1 MKRFYNNRVL
11 TTYFI
16 LQPIIDIITGL
27 MKQYFSLSLSL
38 AMIIRFLFI
47 IYCGIYILK
56 NNDKKI
62 LTYISVWIIYF
73 LITIVGNYFIKD
85 SFNILKQGYELF
97 RVVYFPIVLLFFY
110 LYMRNHKSIDN
121 KTMTKM
127 GLIVGGSLV
136 ISIITNTSFCSYD
149 SVDNCL
155 VKGYLG
161 YFFSAN
167 EYGSILIALLGYQ
180 MIEFLNKKKLINFI
194 TLCLLVLFLALLG
207 TKTSFIGLIGL
218 FSIYILYFAITS
230 LFINKEKR
238 KNTKYVA
245 VLFAIL
251 ALVGMNI
258 KRLPL
263 YYNLIGQYEYV
274 VELKKNENPEITT
287 SELQQQVTD
296 NMIFNGRSDFVNTNR
311 QIYAASP
318 IFSKVFGLTTQGNYL
333 NGIAI
338 NHVNERDFHDLYM
351 FYGIAGLIIELLLPL
366 SLLVKFIRILF
377 KNFKILLNDE
387 VIILGA
393 TLSFLLLVSFMAGH
407 SILHPGVS
415 FYLAYIINDLI
426 KKAGKV
432 T

>member
-1 MKRFYNNRVL
+1 MKRFYNNKVL

-16 LQPIIDIITGL
+16 LQPIIDIITGI
-27 MKQYFSLSLSL
+27 MKNYFSLSLSL

-47 IYCGIYILK
+47 VYCGIYILK
-56 NNDKKI
+56 NRDKVV
-62 LTYISVWIIYF
+62 LTYIGIWSCYF

-85 SFNILKQGYELF
+85 SFNILKQCYELF
-97 RVVYFPIVLLFFY
+97 RVVYFSVVLLFFY
-110 LYMRNHKSIDN
+110 LYMQKHKSIDN

-127 GLIVGGSLV
+127 GLIVGLSLV
-136 ISIITNTSFCSYD
+136 VSIITKTSFCSYD

-218 FSIYILYFAITS
+218 LSVYIIYFAITS
-230 LFINKEKR
+230 LFIQKEKR
-238 KNTKYVA
+238 KNTKYVTI
-245 VLFAIL
+245 FFIL
-251 ALVGMNI
+251 LVVVGLNI

-274 VELKKNENPEITT
+274 IETKKHENPEITK

-296 NMIFNGRSDFVNTNR
+296 SMIFNGRSDFVNTNR
-311 QIYAASP
+311 QIYAAAP
-318 IFSKVFGLTTQGNYL
+318 IFNKLFGLTTQENYL
-333 NGIAI
+333 NGVAI

-351 FYGIAGLIIELLLPL
+351 FYGIIGLIIELILPL
-366 SLLVKFIRILF
+366 ALLVKFIRLLF
-377 KNFKILLNDE
+377 KNFQILLNDE

-393 TLSFLLLVSFMAGH
+393 TLCFLLLVSFMAGH
-407 SILHPGVS
+407 SLLHPGVS
-415 FYLAYIINDLI
+415 LYLAYMINDLI

-432 T
+432 A